1 MSSRKLKSGYTTG
14 SHATALVGA
23 VLYQY
28 FYKEIKE
35 SIRVNLPNGEV
46 ADILVLYKN
55 NLIFSTIKVD
65 NDDLDVTKGAELS
78 ISLYEEVPKSLKPQ
92 TPSILEIN
100 SSKIY
105 IYGGDGVGV
114 VTKRGLK
121 IAPNYPAI
129 NPTPLS
135 MMREI
140 AEDIII
146 DREFR
151 DLHII
156 LSIINGE
163 EIAKDTANL
172 KVGVVGGL
180 SILGTKGVVKPVSS
194 LAYIDSIE
202 VEISVLDA
210 LDEDIV
216 IFTLGN
222 SAFDYA
228 KKYYNQQNII
238 EVGNFVYES
247 LQLLKD
253 RKFQKVIFI
262 TGVAKMTKVAQG
274 CKNTHNR
281 FGGIDFDEVNIWLE
295 SLNISHQQEIT
306 LKALLENLTQ
316 EERDRFL
323 SLLKD
328 KSTKQLY
335 RWLPQNIKSVDGVTL
350 TSHSSPPLLDI

>member
-78 ISLYEEVPKSLKPQ
+78 ISLYEEIPKGLKAQ

-140 AEDIII
+140 AEDIIV
-146 DREFR
+146 DREIR
-151 DLHII
+151 D
-156 LSIINGE
+156 
-163 EIAKDTANL
+163 
-172 KVGVVGGL
+172 
-180 SILGTKGVVKPVSS
+180 
-194 LAYIDSIE
+194 
-202 VEISVLDA
+202 
-210 LDEDIV
+210 
-216 IFTLGN
+216 
-222 SAFDYA
+222 
-228 KKYYNQQNII
+228 
-238 EVGNFVYES
+238 
-247 LQLLKD
+247 
-253 RKFQKVIFI
+253 
-262 TGVAKMTKVAQG
+262 
-274 CKNTHNR
+274 
-281 FGGIDFDEVNIWLE
+281 
-295 SLNISHQQEIT
+295 
-306 LKALLENLTQ
+306 
-316 EERDRFL
+316 
-323 SLLKD
+323 
-328 KSTKQLY
+328 
-335 RWLPQNIKSVDGVTL
+335 
-350 TSHSSPPLLDI
+350 